1 MIRAPGKIRNVLVRI
16 YEALA
21 KIQGIDS
28 LLESVSER
36 MVLEST
42 SMGKQTVSRTRAGI
56 AGVVGAVVA
65 FGIAEL
71 VHGLYPSVPSILV
84 SIAQRIVELT
94 PGGLVTA
101 GIELLGTADIPTLI
115 ATVLLGTVVITFLLG
130 NLAVR
135 HQALALAGV
144 AVLAAI
150 AIAAALADPF
160 VATVPTVI
168 TIVGALLAGS
178 MVTGLLVRVASLR
191 PMAPPS
197 KEEAS
202 LMAEPGS
209 AASPIMRSR
218 EAGSDE
224 RIFVGR
230 GGFLLLGGGAAV
242 AGLAAAGMG
251 RLLGGGTV
259 ESAAKPKKLNLPE
272 APEEKQ
278 PAGKGGQEEAQQAK
292 GKAVT
297 HETLPQPPADASI
310 DVPGMPD
317 LITPA
322 SSFYL
327 IDTALTSPRIDVN
340 NWKLSV
346 KGAVD
351 NPVEFSYK
359 DLLGMPTREADITLS
374 CVSNTI
380 GGGLVSNGRWT
391 GVLLSDVLEEA
402 GMSRDKITSASRQL
416 VGRSV
421 DGFTAGFKTD
431 IALDGRNALV
441 AFGLDGSE
449 LPIKHG
455 YPVRLVIPGLY
466 GYVSATKWLTEI
478 ELTNWNFDAYWIQRT
493 WSKEGPVKTQSR
505 IDTISDGDNL
515 SAGKNP
521 IGGIA
526 WAPHR
531 GIEKVEVSTDSGQT
545 WNIASLAKQLAEDT
559 WRLYVY
565 DWDATPG
572 DYTVQVRATDGNGE
586 TQTAQ
591 EASPHPSGATGYH
604 TIDVT
609 VG

>member
-1 MIRAPGKIRNVLVRI
+1 MSKKKTP
-16 YEALA
+16 
-21 KIQGIDS
+21 S
-28 LLESVSER
+28 R
-36 MVLEST
+36 M
-42 SMGKQTVSRTRAGI
+42 RAGI

-71 VHGLYPSVPSILV
+71 VHGLYSSVPSILV

-101 GIELLGTADIPTLI
+101 GIELLGKADIPTLI
-115 ATVLLGTVVITFLLG
+115 VTVLLGTVAIAFFLG

-135 HQALALAGV
+135 HPSPALAGV

-150 AIAAALADPF
+150 AVAAALADPF
-160 VATVPTVI
+160 VAPAPTVI
-168 TIVGALLAGS
+168 TIAGSLLAGAA
-178 MVTGLLVRVASLR
+178 VAELLLRAAGLRAAVE
-191 PMAPPS
+191 PTDEPPL
-197 KEEAS
+197 AG
-202 LMAEPGS
+202 EPGS
-209 AASPIMRSR
+209 ASSPVVRAR
-218 EAGSDE
+218 EAGSDGT
-224 RIFVGR
+224 IAVGR

-242 AGLAAAGMG
+242 AGLAAAGVG

-259 ESAAKPKKLNLPE
+259 QSAARPKKLNLPE
-272 APEEKQ
+272 APDEKQ
-278 PAGKGGQEEAQQAK
+278 PAGKGEADKSA
-292 GKAVT
+292 GKAAT

-310 DVPGMPD
+310 DVPGMPK

-327 IDTALTSPRIDVN
+327 IDTALSSPRIDVN
-340 NWKLSV
+340 DWTLSV

-351 NPVEFSYK
+351 NPVEFSYQ
-359 DLLGMPTREADITLS
+359 DLLGMSTREADITLS
-374 CVSNTI
+374 CVSNTV

-391 GVLLSDVLEEA
+391 GVLLSDVLAEA

-421 DGFTAGFKTD
+421 DGFTTGFKTD

-441 AFGLDGSE
+441 AFGLNGSE
-449 LPIKHG
+449 LPVKHG

-466 GYVSATKWLTEI
+466 GYISATKWLTEI

-505 IDTISDGDNL
+505 IDTIKDGDNL
-515 SAGKNP
+515 SSGRNP

-531 GIEKVEVSTDSGQT
+531 GIERVEVSTDGGET
-545 WNIASLAKQLAEDT
+545 WNTARLAKQLAEDA
-559 WRLYVY
+559 WRQYVY
-565 DWDATPG
+565 DWEAPPG
-572 DYTVQVRATDGNGE
+572 DYTIQVRATDGNGE
-586 TQTAQ
+586 TQTAA
-591 EASPHPSGATGYH
+591 EAPPHPSGATGYH

>member
-1 MIRAPGKIRNVLVRI
+1 
-16 YEALA
+16 
-21 KIQGIDS
+21 
-28 LLESVSER
+28 
-36 MVLEST
+36 
-42 SMGKQTVSRTRAGI
+42 MGKKQRITGRAGI
-56 AGVVGAVVA
+56 AGVIGAIVA
-65 FGIAEL
+65 FGVTEL
-71 VHGLYPSVPSILV
+71 VHGLYPSVPSIFV
-84 SIAQRIVELT
+84 SLAQRVVELT
-94 PGGLVTA
+94 PGTLVTQ
-101 GIELLGTADIPTLI
+101 GIELLGKADIPTLI
-115 ATVLLGTVVITFLLG
+115 ATMLIGTVAVAFLLG
-130 NLAVR
+130 NLATR
-135 HQALALAGV
+135 RPLLALAGV
-144 AVLAAI
+144 AVLAAV

-160 VATVPTVI
+160 VATVPTVA
-168 TIVGALLAGS
+168 TIVGALLAGAA
-178 MVTGLLVRVASLR
+178 VTGLLLR
-191 PMAPPS
+191 AARPRPAAPPTP
-197 KEEAS
+197 EEAS
-202 LMAEPGS
+202 LTAEPGS

-297 HETLPQPPADASI
+297 HETLPKPPADASI

-327 IDTALTSPRIDVN
+327 IDTELTSPKIDSN
-340 NWKLSV
+340 DWTLSV

-351 NPVEFSYK
+351 NPIEFSYK

-374 CVSNTI
+374 CVSNTV

-421 DGFTAGFKTD
+421 DGFTTGFKTD

-441 AFGLDGSE
+441 AFGLNGSE
-449 LPIKHG
+449 LPITHG

-505 IDTISDGDNL
+505 IDTISAGDNL

-531 GIEKVEVSTDSGQT
+531 GIKKVEVSTDGGET
-545 WNIASLAKQLAEDT
+545 WNTAPLAKQLAEDT
-559 WRLYVY
+559 WRQYVY
-565 DWDATPG
+565 DWNAKPG
-572 DYTVQVRATDGNGE
+572 DYTIQVRATDGNGE
-586 TQTAQ
+586 TQTAS
-591 EASPHPSGATGYH
+591 EAPPHPSGATGYH
-604 TIDVT
+604 TIYVT

>member
-1 MIRAPGKIRNVLVRI
+1 MIRSTEGIRNVLVRI
-16 YEALA
+16 CEAQA
-21 KIQGIDS
+21 TIRGIDS
-28 LLESVSER
+28 RESVSQRE
-36 MVLEST
+36 VLEST
-42 SMGKQTVSRTRAGI
+42 TMSKRTGSRVRAGI

-65 FGIAEL
+65 LGISEL
-71 VHGLYPSVPSILV
+71 VHGLYAAVPSILV

-101 GIELLGTADIPTLI
+101 GIELLGKADIPTLI
-115 ATVLLGTVVITFLLG
+115 ATVLIGTVAIAFFLG

-135 HQALALAGV
+135 HPSLAFAGV
-144 AVLAAI
+144 VVLAAI
-150 AIAAALADPF
+150 AGTAALADPF
-160 VATVPTVI
+160 VAPAPTVV
-168 TIVGALLAGS
+168 TIAGALLAGAVVS
-178 MVTGLLVRVASLR
+178 ELLLRAAGLR
-191 PMAPPS
+191 APVVPT
-197 KEEAS
+197 EEPPLAG
-202 LMAEPGS
+202 EPGS
-209 AASPIMRSR
+209 AASPVMRSR
-218 EAGSDE
+218 EAGSE
-224 RIFVGR
+224 SRMAFGR

-242 AGLAAAGMG
+242 VGLAAAGVG

-259 ESAAKPKKLNLPE
+259 ESAAKPEKLNLPE
-272 APEEKQ
+272 APADKEQ
-278 PAGKGGQEEAQQAK
+278 PERGST
-292 GKAVT
+292 GKAAT

-310 DVPGMPD
+310 DLPGMPK

-322 SSFYL
+322 SAFYL

-340 NWKLSV
+340 DWMLSV
-346 KGAVD
+346 KGAVA
-351 NPVEFSYK
+351 NAVEFSYK
-359 DLLGMPTREADITLS
+359 DLLELPTREADITLS
-374 CVSNTI
+374 CVSNTV

-391 GVLLSDVLEEA
+391 GVLLSDVLAEA

-421 DGFTAGFKTD
+421 DGFTTGFKTD

-441 AFGLDGSE
+441 AFGLNGSE
-449 LPIKHG
+449 LPVQHG

-493 WSKEGPVKTQSR
+493 WSKEGPIKTQSR
-505 IDTISDGDNL
+505 IDTISAGDNL

-531 GIEKVEVSTDSGQT
+531 GIQKVEVSTDGGET
-545 WNIASLAKQLAEDT
+545 WNTASLAKQLAEDT
-559 WRLYVY
+559 WRQYVY
-565 DWDATPG
+565 DWEARPG
-572 DYTVQVRATDGNGE
+572 DYTIQVRATDGNGE
-586 TQTAQ
+586 TQTASK
-591 EASPHPSGATGYH
+591 APPHPSGATGYH

>member
-1 MIRAPGKIRNVLVRI
+1 
-16 YEALA
+16 
-21 KIQGIDS
+21 
-28 LLESVSER
+28 
-36 MVLEST
+36 
-42 SMGKQTVSRTRAGI
+42 MGKKGTVTSRAGI

-65 FGIAEL
+65 FGITEL
-71 VHGLYPSVPSILV
+71 VHGLYSSVPSILV

-94 PGGLVTA
+94 PGGLVTK
-101 GIELLGTADIPTLI
+101 GIEVLGTADIPTLI
-115 ATVLLGTVVITFLLG
+115 TTVLFGTVVITFLLG

-135 HQALALAGV
+135 HPSLALAGV
-144 AVLAAI
+144 GVLAAT

-168 TIVGALLAGS
+168 TIVGALLAGAAVS
-178 MVTGLLVRVASLR
+178 ELLLRAAGLRATLEPA
-191 PMAPPS
+191 
-197 KEEAS
+197 EEAT
-202 LMAEPGS
+202 LAGEPGS
-209 AASPIMRSR
+209 VASPVMRSR

-224 RIFVGR
+224 SIAVGR
-230 GGFLLLGGGAAV
+230 GGFLLLAGGAAV
-242 AGLAAAGMG
+242 AGLAAAGVG

-259 ESAAKPKKLNLPE
+259 KTAVGPKKLNLPE
-272 APEEKQ
+272 APR
-278 PAGKGGQEEAQQAK
+278 KGNEEAAQK
-292 GKAVT
+292 GAGEAVT
-297 HETLPQPPADASI
+297 HETLPNPPADAST
-310 DVPGMPD
+310 DVPGMPE

-327 IDTALTSPRIDVN
+327 IDTELTSPRIDAN
-340 NWKLSV
+340 DWKLSV
-346 KGAVD
+346 NGAVD

-374 CVSNTI
+374 CVSNTV

-402 GMSRDKITSASRQL
+402 GMSRDKITNASRQL

-421 DGFTAGFKTD
+421 DGFTTGFKTD

-441 AFGLDGSE
+441 AFGLNGSE
-449 LPIKHG
+449 LPVQHG
-455 YPVRLVIPGLY
+455 FPVRLVIPGLY

-493 WSKEGPVKTQSR
+493 WSKEGPIKTQSR
-505 IDTISDGDNL
+505 IDTISAGDNL

-531 GIEKVEVSTDSGQT
+531 GIERVEVSTDGGET
-545 WNIASLAKQLAEDT
+545 WNTAQLAKQLAEDT
-559 WRLYVY
+559 WRQYVY

-572 DYTVQVRATDGNGE
+572 DYTIQVRATDGNGE
-586 TQTAQ
+586 TQTAAQ
-591 EASPHPSGATGYH
+591 APPHPSGATGYH
-604 TIDVT
+604 TLYVT

>member
-1 MIRAPGKIRNVLVRI
+1 
-16 YEALA
+16 
-21 KIQGIDS
+21 
-28 LLESVSER
+28 
-36 MVLEST
+36 
-42 SMGKQTVSRTRAGI
+42 MGKKTTMTSRAGI

-135 HQALALAGV
+135 HPSLALVGV
-144 AVLAAI
+144 AVLAAV

-160 VATVPTVI
+160 VATMPTVI
-168 TIVGALLAGS
+168 TIVGALLAGAA
-178 MVTGLLVRVASLR
+178 VTGLLVRAASPR
-191 PMAPPS
+191 PVAPPT
-197 KEEAS
+197 KEEAD
-202 LMAEPGS
+202 LAAEPGS
-209 AASPIMRSR
+209 GASPIMRSR
-218 EAGSDE
+218 EAGSDG
-224 RIFVGR
+224 RIAVGR

-242 AGLAAAGMG
+242 AGLAAAGVG
-251 RLLGGGTV
+251 RLLGGGTL
-259 ESAAKPKKLNLPE
+259 ESAAKPRKLNLPE
-272 APEEKQ
+272 APENEQ
-278 PAGKGGQEEAQQAK
+278 PVGKGEEAQK
-292 GKAVT
+292 GAEKAAT

-310 DVPGMPD
+310 DVPGMPK

-327 IDTALTSPRIDVN
+327 IDTALSSPRIDVN

-359 DLLGMPTREADITLS
+359 DLLGMSTREADITLS

-441 AFGLDGSE
+441 AFGLNGSE
-449 LPIKHG
+449 LPTKHG

-505 IDTISDGDNL
+505 IDTIGDGDNL

-531 GIEKVEVSTDSGQT
+531 GIEKVEVSTDGGQT
-545 WNIASLAKQLAEDT
+545 WNTARLAKQLAEDT
-559 WRLYVY
+559 WRLYAY
-565 DWDATPG
+565 DWDASPG
-572 DYTVQVRATDGNGE
+572 DYTIQVRATDGNSE
-586 TQTAQ
+586 TQTAS

>member
-1 MIRAPGKIRNVLVRI
+1 M
-16 YEALA
+16 
-21 KIQGIDS
+21 
-28 LLESVSER
+28 
-36 MVLEST
+36 EST
-42 SMGKQTVSRTRAGI
+42 TMSKKTPSRMRAGI

-71 VHGLYPSVPSILV
+71 VHGLYSSVPSILV

-101 GIELLGTADIPTLI
+101 GIELLGKADIPTLI
-115 ATVLLGTVVITFLLG
+115 VTVLLGTVAIAFFLG

-135 HQALALAGV
+135 QPSLALAGV

-150 AIAAALADPF
+150 AVIAALADPF
-160 VATVPTVI
+160 VAPAPTII
-168 TIVGALLAGS
+168 TIAGALLAGAA
-178 MVTGLLVRVASLR
+178 VTELLLRAAGLRAAVE
-191 PMAPPS
+191 PTEEPPL
-197 KEEAS
+197 AG
-202 LMAEPGS
+202 EPGS
-209 AASPIMRSR
+209 ATSPVVRAR
-218 EAGSDE
+218 EAGSDGG
-224 RIFVGR
+224 IAVGR

-242 AGLAAAGMG
+242 AGLVAAGVG

-259 ESAAKPKKLNLPE
+259 QIAARPKKLNLPE
-272 APEEKQ
+272 E
-278 PAGKGGQEEAQQAK
+278 PAGKGKADK
-292 GKAVT
+292 STGKAST

-310 DVPGMPD
+310 DVPGMPK

-327 IDTALTSPRIDVN
+327 IDTALSSPRIDVN
-340 NWKLSV
+340 DWTLSV

-351 NPVEFSYK
+351 NPVEFSFQ
-359 DLLGMPTREADITLS
+359 DLLGMSTREADITLS
-374 CVSNTI
+374 CVSNTV

-391 GVLLSDVLEEA
+391 GVLLSDVLAEA
-402 GMSRDKITSASRQL
+402 GMSRDKITQASRQL

-421 DGFTAGFKTD
+421 DGFTTGFKTD

-441 AFGLDGSE
+441 AFGLNGSE

-466 GYVSATKWLTEI
+466 GYISATKWLTEI
-478 ELTNWNFDAYWIQRT
+478 ELTNWNFDAYWVQRT

-505 IDTISDGDNL
+505 IDTVKDGDNL
-515 SAGKNP
+515 SSGKNP

-531 GIEKVEVSTDSGQT
+531 GIQKVEISTDGGET
-545 WNIASLAKQLAEDT
+545 WNTARLARQLAEDA
-559 WRLYVY
+559 WRQYVY
-565 DWDATPG
+565 DWEARPG
-572 DYTVQVRATDGNGE
+572 DYTIQVRATDGNGE
-586 TQTAQ
+586 TQTAT
-591 EASPHPSGATGYH
+591 ETPPHPSGATGYH

>member
-1 MIRAPGKIRNVLVRI
+1 MIRSAEGIRNVLVRI
-16 YEALA
+16 CEAQA
-21 KIQGIDS
+21 TIRGIDS
-28 LLESVSER
+28 RESVSQRE
-36 MVLEST
+36 VLEST
-42 SMGKQTVSRTRAGI
+42 SMSKKTESRTRAGI

-65 FGIAEL
+65 FGITEL
-71 VHGLYPSVPSILV
+71 VHGLYSSVPSILV

-94 PGGLVTA
+94 PGGLVTK
-101 GIELLGTADIPTLI
+101 GIELLGKADIPTLI
-115 ATVLLGTVVITFLLG
+115 VTVIIGTVTIAFLLG

-135 HQALALAGV
+135 RPSLALAGV
-144 AVLAAI
+144 AVLAAV

-160 VATVPTVI
+160 VAQAPTVI
-168 TIVGALLAGS
+168 TIVGALLAGAAVS
-178 MVTGLLVRVASLR
+178 ELLLRAAGLRTTVEPAEE
-191 PMAPPS
+191 PPL
-197 KEEAS
+197 AG
-202 LMAEPGS
+202 EPGS
-209 AASPIMRSR
+209 AASPVMRSR

-224 RIFVGR
+224 RIAVGR

-242 AGLAAAGMG
+242 AGLAAAGVG

-259 ESAAKPKKLNLPE
+259 KNAVRPKKLNLPE
-272 APEEKQ
+272 APDNKQ
-278 PAGKGGQEEAQQAK
+278 QAGKGEQEEAQK
-292 GKAVT
+292 GARKAVT

-310 DVPGMPD
+310 DVPGMPK

-322 SSFYL
+322 NSFYL
-327 IDTALTSPRIDVN
+327 IDTALTSPRIDAN
-340 NWKLSV
+340 TWKLSV

-374 CVSNTI
+374 CVSNTV

-421 DGFTAGFKTD
+421 DGFTTGFKTD

-441 AFGLDGSE
+441 AFGLNGSE
-449 LPIKHG
+449 LPVQHG

-505 IDTISDGDNL
+505 IDTISAGDNL

-531 GIEKVEVSTDSGQT
+531 GIEKVEVSTDGGQN
-545 WNIASLAKQLAEDT
+545 WNTARLAKQLAEDT
-559 WRLYVY
+559 WRQYVY
-565 DWDATPG
+565 DWEANPG
-572 DYTVQVRATDGNGE
+572 DYTIQVRATDGNGE
-586 TQTAQ
+586 TQTASK
-591 EASPHPSGATGYH
+591 APPHPSGATGYH

>member
-1 MIRAPGKIRNVLVRI
+1 MSKKTRN
-16 YEALA
+16 
-21 KIQGIDS
+21 G
-28 LLESVSER
+28 
-36 MVLEST
+36 M
-42 SMGKQTVSRTRAGI
+42 RAGI

-101 GIELLGTADIPTLI
+101 GIELLGKADIPTLI
-115 ATVLLGTVVITFLLG
+115 VTVLLGTVAISFFLG

-135 HQALALAGV
+135 HPSLALAGV

-150 AIAAALADPF
+150 AVAAALADPF
-160 VATVPTVI
+160 VAPAPTVI
-168 TIVGALLAGS
+168 TIAGALLAGAAVS
-178 MVTGLLVRVASLR
+178 ELLLRTAGLRAS
-191 PMAPPS
+191 AGTTQEPPL
-197 KEEAS
+197 AG
-202 LMAEPGS
+202 EPGS
-209 AASPIMRSR
+209 AASPVMRTR
-218 EAGSDE
+218 ETGTDG
-224 RIFVGR
+224 RIAVGR

-242 AGLAAAGMG
+242 AGLAAAGVG

-259 ESAAKPKKLNLPE
+259 QIAARPKKLNLPE
-272 APEEKQ
+272 SPDGKQ
-278 PAGKGGQEEAQQAK
+278 PVGKGDK
-292 GKAVT
+292 STGKAAT
-297 HETLPQPPADASI
+297 HESLPQPPADASI
-310 DVPGMPD
+310 DVPGMPK

-327 IDTALTSPRIDVN
+327 IDTALSSPRIDVN
-340 NWKLSV
+340 DWTLSV

-351 NPVEFSYK
+351 NPVEFSFQ
-359 DLLGMPTREADITLS
+359 DLLGMSTREADITLS
-374 CVSNTI
+374 CVSNTV

-391 GVLLSDVLEEA
+391 GVLLSDVLAEA
-402 GMSRDKITSASRQL
+402 GMSRDKITASSRQL

-421 DGFTAGFKTD
+421 DGFTTGFKTD

-441 AFGLDGSE
+441 AFGLNGSE
-449 LPIKHG
+449 LPVKHG

-466 GYVSATKWLTEI
+466 GYISATKWLTEI

-505 IDTISDGDNL
+505 IDTIKDGDNL
-515 SAGKNP
+515 SSGKNP

-531 GIEKVEVSTDSGQT
+531 GIQRVEVSTDGGET
-545 WNIASLAKQLAEDT
+545 WNTARLAKQLAEDA
-559 WRLYVY
+559 WRQYVY
-565 DWDATPG
+565 DWEARPG
-572 DYTVQVRATDGNGE
+572 DYTIQVRATDGNGE
-586 TQTAQ
+586 TQTASS
-591 EASPHPSGATGYH
+591 APPHPSGATGYH
-604 TIDVT
+604 AIDVS